1 MLFAL
6 LPKQS
11 TMPKSATCF
20 SAPLTDSQKSFL
32 LHRLHNEDQG
42 VISDLYDLYSGVV
55 YSIAVRIVKSSD
67 VASTVLQDTFC
78 KVWKYRLNY
87 DPAKS
92 GLFTWIVSIARNTAI
107 DATRNQLYKTNS
119 NVLHLDT
126 ASRKAAQE
134 DSSYDCIGV
143 PELLKKMNEKHVTLL
158 HKYYLQGYTHS
169 EIVQELGIPLGTI
182 KTRLRSAIREL
193 RRILPHDLRIHH
205 TS

>member
-1 MLFAL
+1 MPKRFA
-6 LPKQS
+6 
-11 TMPKSATCF
+11 MPKSATCY
-20 SAPLTDSQKSFL
+20 SAPLTASQKSFL
-32 LHRLHNEDQG
+32 LQRLHNEDQS

-67 VASTVLQDTFC
+67 VASMVLQDTFC

-87 DPAKS
+87 DPTKS
-92 GLFTWIVSIARNTAI
+92 GLFTWIISIARNTAI
-107 DATRNQLYKTNS
+107 DATRNQLYKTNA
-119 NVLHLDT
+119 NLLDLDK
-126 ASRKAAQE
+126 ANRKAAQE